1 MSALSSE
8 LSIVIVN
15 WNGGELFRRCI
26 ESIGRHRPTASCEI
40 IVVDNAS
47 SDDSVT
53 WMRARAAS
61 SPVPLTIIENRENVG
76 FARANNQAFMES
88 RSPLLFLLNAD
99 AEVTEGA
106 IDRLMATLRE
116 HPDAAACAPRLL
128 NTDGSLQPSVWP
140 NPLTPLHILA
150 SALGIWRLLP
160 RAIRGP
166 FLFADHWTYD
176 SLRRVPMAS
185 GAALLVRREVIDRIG
200 GFDERFEMYSEDN
213 EWCLRMRRAGWHVLF
228 DPGASVV
235 HHHGSFAV
243 DRWGDLGRLEV
254 NTEAQLRFQRIALS
268 RVHRL
273 ANVLTLSCVT
283 VAQLLWQRI
292 RGMDTAESRLR
303 LRLYIHDLM
312 RRG

>member
-1 MSALSSE
+1 MRALSE

-26 ESIGRHRPTASCEI
+26 ESIERYRPAVPCEV

-47 SDDSVT
+47 SDDSVA
-53 WMRARAAS
+53 WARARAAS

-76 FARANNQAFMES
+76 FARANNRAFMAS

-116 HPDAAACAPRLL
+116 HPDVAAVAPRLL

-150 SALGIWRLLP
+150 AALGIWRLLP

-166 FLFADHWTYD
+166 FLLADHWTYD

-200 GFDERFEMYSEDN
+200 GFDERFEMYGEDN
-213 EWCLRMRRAGWHVLF
+213 EWCLRMRRAGWRVLF

-235 HHHGSFAV
+235 HHHGSFAAV
-243 DRWGDLGRLEV
+243 RWGDLGRLQV
-254 NTEAQLRFQRIALS
+254 NTEAQLRLQRIALS

-283 VAQLLWQRI
+283 VAQLLGQRL
-292 RGMDTAESRLR
+292 RGLDTAESRLR
-303 LRLYIHDLM
+303 LRLYIRDLT